1 LRGVV
6 STGLVLGNDLG
17 VGSSEGSRKV
27 GLELGVASVA
37 GDLVLAARLGP
48 LGLEGSL
55 AGNDAGLGGLLL
67 GGALSLVG
75 RVESLHKSV
84 VLEGVLLL
92 FVVENDVGLDL
103 SELGLNLIGVDD
115 SGEVSDVHAASGE
128 LISTLLDTLDTVGTE
143 NVVEGLESVLGED
156 DESAEVTTGSKLEE
170 VKSVHVADINAGQ
183 VASSSLHGGVGIAVD
198 DERTLAEHEAG
209 VPHLGLTSASA
220 LLGASAEQV
229 SGSASILERGEEV
242 LGALNVEVVNNEGK
256 LGDIIDSVTTGLD
269 EGSAGGGSQSRGDG
283 VSVLVDVGLSVP
295 SSPDLKGSEHATL
308 TAHVTES
315 TLTGSVG
322 A

>member
-1 LRGVV
+1 M
-6 STGLVLGNDLG
+6 
-17 VGSSEGSRKV
+17 GSLEGTRKV
-27 GLELGVASVA
+27 GLELGVTSVA
-37 GDLVLAARLGP
+37 GELVLTARLGS

-55 AGNDAGLGGLLL
+55 AGSNAGLGSLLL
-67 GGALSLVG
+67 GSTLSLVS

-92 FVVENDVGLDL
+92 PVVENDVGLDL
-103 SELGLNLIGVDD
+103 SELGLDLVGVDD

-128 LISTLLDTLDTVGTE
+128 LISTLLDALDTVGTE
-143 NVVEGLESVLGED
+143 DVVEGLESVLGED
-156 DESAEVTTGSKLEE
+156 DESAEVATGSQLEQVE
-170 VKSVHVADINAGQ
+170 SGDVADINAGQ

-198 DERTLAEHEAG
+198 DKRTLAEHEAG
-209 VPHLGLTSASA
+209 VPHLGLASAFA
-220 LLGASAEQV
+220 LLGVSAEQV
-229 SGSASILERGEEV
+229 SGGASVLEGGKEV
-242 LGALNVEVVNNEGK
+242 LGALDVEVVNNEGE

-269 EGSAGGGSQSRGDG
+269 EGSAGGGSQSRGNG

-295 SSPDLKGSEHATL
+295 SSPDLEGSEHATL
-308 TAHVTES
+308 TAHVAES